1 MEPDN
6 LSAGEAQL
14 DKLFAL
20 VEHPG
25 FIEGEYWS
33 RENIPANTAVIKKGE
48 RSEQLYLVCSGRL
61 TVQDDLELGEN
72 RRIKPGMAE
81 IGVGGAFGELALF
94 DNEPHG
100 CSVVALT
107 DVELIS
113 IHAPEL
119 LQFMAEHSEIGYPI
133 IFQMM
138 QQLAGRFRK
147 TSKRTAAL
155 FAWGL
160 KAHGIETHL

>member
-1 MEPDN
+1 MEPAN
-6 LSAGEAQL
+6 SSTYEAQL
-14 DKLFAL
+14 DRLFEL
-20 VEHPG
+20 IEHPG
-25 FIEGEYWS
+25 FIEGEYWI
-33 RENIPANTAVIKKGE
+33 RENIQANTAVIKKGE
-48 RSEQLYLVCSGRL
+48 RSEQLYLVCSGKL
-61 TVQDDLELGEN
+61 SVQDDLELGEN

-81 IGVGGAFGELALF
+81 IGVGGVFGELALF

-100 CSVVALT
+100 CSVVTLT

-113 IHAPEL
+113 INAPKL
-119 LQFMAEHSEIGYPI
+119 LRFLAENSEIGYPI

-147 TSKRTAAL
+147 TSQRTAAL